1 MLTERKRI
9 LLFLVLCIG
18 IRLILALIPLYL
30 SKKWLPYFGLVI
42 LIISL
47 SFLYLY
53 FTNGRL
59 KAPEGG
65 GKTWWA
71 KYRLIHGL
79 LYLTA
84 AIYLLEKERI
94 ASIPLFIDVILGL
107 ILFTLNKIEKKDI
120 KLK

>member
-1 MLTERKRI
+1 MLTERTRI
-9 LLFLVLCIG
+9 IFFLIGCIG
-18 IRLILALIPLYL
+18 IRLILAVIPLYL
-30 SKKWLPYFGLVI
+30 SKKWLPYFGIII
-42 LIISL
+42 LIIAL

-65 GKTWWA
+65 GETWWA
-71 KYRLIHGL
+71 KFRLIHGL
-79 LYLTA
+79 LYSTA
-84 AIYLLEKERI
+84 AIYLFQKERI

-107 ILFTLNKIEKKDI
+107 TLFILNKIEKKDI

>member
-1 MLTERKRI
+1 MLTERTRI
-9 LLFLVLCIG
+9 IFFLIGCIG
-18 IRLILALIPLYL
+18 LRLILAVLPLYL
-30 SKKWLPYFGLVI
+30 SKKWLPYFGIII
-42 LIISL
+42 LIIAL
-47 SFLYLY
+47 SFIYLY

-65 GKTWWA
+65 GNTWWS
-71 KYRLIHGL
+71 KFRLIHGL

-84 AIYLLEKERI
+84 AIYLVQKERL

-107 ILFTLNKIEKKDI
+107 ILFIFNKLDCKNI

>member
-1 MLTERKRI
+1 MLTEKKRI
-9 LLFLVLCIG
+9 ILFLLGCIG
-18 IRLILALIPLYL
+18 ARIILAILPLYL
-30 SKKWLPYFGLVI
+30 SKIWLPYFGFII
-42 LIISL
+42 LIIAC

-65 GKTWWA
+65 GNTWWA
-71 KYRLIHGL
+71 KFRLIHGL
-79 LYLTA
+79 LYLTS
-84 AIYLLEKERI
+84 AIYLFQKERV
-94 ASIPLFIDVILGL
+94 ASLPLFIDVILGL

>member
-1 MLTERKRI
+1 MLTERIRI
-9 LLFLVLCIG
+9 LLFLIGCIG
-18 IRLILALIPLYL
+18 FRVILAVLPLYL
-30 SKKWLPYFGLVI
+30 SKKMLPYIGLVI

-59 KAPEGG
+59 EAPEGG

-71 KYRLIHGL
+71 KFRLIHGL

-84 AIYLLEKERI
+84 AIYLLQEERL

-107 ILFTLNKIEKKDI
+107 TLFIFNKIEKKKI
-120 KLK
+120 

>member
-1 MLTERKRI
+1 MLTEKYRI
-9 LLFLVLCIG
+9 LLFLVFCIG
-18 IRLILALIPLYL
+18 FRVILLVLPLYL
-30 SKKWLPYFGLVI
+30 SKKMLPYFGLVI
-42 LIISL
+42 LIISF

-59 KAPEGG
+59 EAPEGG

-71 KYRLIHGL
+71 KFRLIHGL

-84 AIYLLEKERI
+84 AIYLFQEERL
-94 ASIPLFIDVILGL
+94 ASIPLFIDVILGMT
-107 ILFTLNKIEKKDI
+107 LFILNKIKRKDI

>member
-1 MLTERKRI
+1 MLTERDRI
-9 LLFLVLCIG
+9 LLFLICCIG
-18 IRLILALIPLYL
+18 IRLILAVLPLYL
-30 SKKWLPYFGLVI
+30 SKKLLPYFGLVI

-47 SFLYLY
+47 SFIYLY

-65 GKTWWA
+65 GDTWWA
-71 KYRLIHGL
+71 KFRLIHGL

-84 AIYLLEKERI
+84 AIYLFQKERI

-107 ILFTLNKIEKKDI
+107 TLFILNKIENKDI

>member
-1 MLTERKRI
+1 MLTESNRI
-9 LLFLVLCIG
+9 IFFLLGCIG
-18 IRLILALIPLYL
+18 SRLILAVLPLYL
-30 SKKWLPYFGLVI
+30 SKEWLKYFGIII
-42 LIISL
+42 LIIAL

-65 GKTWWA
+65 GNTWWA
-71 KYRLIHGL
+71 KFRLIHGL

-84 AIYLLEKERI
+84 AIYLFQKERL

-107 ILFTLNKIEKKDI
+107 ILFILNKLDCKNI

>member
-1 MLTERKRI
+1 MLTERTRI
-9 LLFLVLCIG
+9 IFFLIGCIG
-18 IRLILALIPLYL
+18 VRLILAVIPLYL
-30 SKKWLPYFGLVI
+30 SKKWLPYFGIII
-42 LIISL
+42 LIIGL
-47 SFLYLY
+47 SFIYLY

-65 GKTWWA
+65 GNTWWY
-71 KYRLIHGL
+71 KFRLIHGL

-84 AIYLLEKERI
+84 GIYLFQKERL

-107 ILFTLNKIEKKDI
+107 ILFILNKLDCKNI